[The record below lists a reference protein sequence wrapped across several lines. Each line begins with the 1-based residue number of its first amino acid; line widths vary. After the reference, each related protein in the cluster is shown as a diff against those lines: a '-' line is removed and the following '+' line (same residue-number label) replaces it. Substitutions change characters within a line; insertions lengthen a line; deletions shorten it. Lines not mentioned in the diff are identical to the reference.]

1 MEIDGN
7 EKADELAKKG
17 CEEEAPD
24 APPTLSYAKRQLRRT
39 NRAVYEKWWGDN
51 APAPF
56 CIPVKGNLIPRE
68 DASLKARPSLS
79 VPRASLGRWLAARSH
94 HGDFANYH
102 TRFGHDDAHLLCS
115 CKHEKTPEH
124 YAYCQRVWKLKHK
137 WPSELRKITTPSY
150 LHLSTI
156 DDAAAFHKL
165 TTATNFFTD
174 ICPRRPRRRAPS
186 ASPSSTT
193 QA

>member
-1 MEIDGN
+1 MEIEGN

-24 APPTLSYAKRQLRRT
+24 TPPTLSYAKRQLKRS
-39 NRAVYEKWWGDN
+39 NRAVFEKWWGDN
-51 APAPF
+51 APASF
-56 CIPVKGNLIPRE
+56 CKLIKGNLIPRE
-68 DASLKARPSLS
+68 DASLKARPALG
-79 VPRASLGRWLAARSH
+79 VPRASLSWWLAARSH
-94 HGDFANYH
+94 HGDFASYH
-102 TRFGHDDAHLLCS
+102 KRFNHEDVHLFCS

-124 YAYCQRVWKLKHK
+124 YAYCKLVWKLKHK
-137 WPSELRKITTPSY
+137 WPENLRKISSPS
-150 LHLSTI
+150 HLYSKTI

-174 ICPRRPRRRAPS
+174 ICPRRPRRRASS
-186 ASPSSTT
+186 ASPSPSS